1 MKDINPFQKWFEK
14 AFMLCLVSAFVTFS
28 AAVFFFYGGKLLLS
42 FLSLAYEII
51 FISLVSCLMYIAN
64 VREERIREI
73 YWTAYHEGYEAAQS
87 DSTFNVMRKN
97 ICHNN

>member
-14 AFMLCLVSAFVTFS
+14 AFMLCLVSAFITFS
-28 AAVFFFYGGKLLLS
+28 AAVFFFYGGKFLLS

-51 FISLVSCLMYIAN
+51 FISLVACFMYVVN

-73 YWTAYHEGYEAAQS
+73 YWTAYHEGYEASQL
-87 DSTFNVMRKN
+87 DSASNIMRRN

>member
-14 AFMLCLVSAFVTFS
+14 AFMLCLVSAFITFS
-28 AAVFFFYGGKLLLS
+28 AAVFFFYGGKFLWS

-51 FISLVSCLMYIAN
+51 FISLVACFMHIVN

-73 YWTAYHEGYEAAQS
+73 YWTAYHEGYEKAQL
-87 DSTFNVMRKN
+87 DSSPREMLRN
-97 ICHNN
+97 ICHEN